1 MGFFGK
7 GQECWVCGR
16 KTTPEGQ
23 FLTPD
28 DLKMVFDE
36 VFEDFKASDEL
47 EDHCLCQVCAGILKF
62 ATQDSVKARIM
73 VNEAGDKIRDKLD
86 SAKSRFKSRFKKEN
100 EE

>member
-7 GQECWVCGR
+7 GNECWVCGR

-28 DLKMVFDE
+28 DLQMVFDE

-47 EDHCLCQVCAGILKF
+47 QNHCLCQVCAGILKF

-73 VNEAGDKIRDKLD
+73 VNEASDKLRDKLG
-86 SAKSRFKSRFKKEN
+86 SAKSMFKSRFKKE

>member
-36 VFEDFKASDEL
+36 VFEDFKANDEL
-47 EDHCLCQVCAGILKF
+47 QDHCLCQVCAGILKY

-73 VNEAGDKIRDKLD
+73 VNEASDKIRDKLG
-86 SAKSRFKSRFKKEN
+86 SAKSMFRSKFNKES